1 MVRYPLTMR
10 ILLVIL
16 ILPLMSFGS
25 GILSPLSADI
35 FRYQDENGVV
45 HFTNVPTDSKYQLF
59 YKEVQ
64 KGQSSLSSKGIGK
77 TLSSSISTVD
87 KTFFLRDHIEEASQQ
102 YGVDPKLI
110 QAVIRVESN
119 FDSQAI
125 SPKGAQGLMQLMP
138 QTARELQVLD
148 PFSPRDNIAGGA
160 RYLRYLL
167 DLFNQ
172 DVSLALAAYNAG
184 PEKVSLYRGVPPYH
198 ETRTYVQKV
207 LQIYNR
213 LKSQL
218 LSAR

>member
-1 MVRYPLTMR
+1 MIRTLLTRR
-10 ILLVIL
+10 ILLAIL
-16 ILPLMSFGS
+16 ILPFISVGS
-25 GILSPLSADI
+25 GTLSPLWADI

-45 HFTNVPTDSKYQLF
+45 HFTNVPTDSKYQLL
-59 YKEVQ
+59 YKEYE
-64 KGQSSLSSKGIGK
+64 KGRFSIPSKGIGK
-77 TLSSSISTVD
+77 ALSSKVSNGDRVP
-87 KTFFLRDHIEEASQQ
+87 FLRDHIEEASQQ

-110 QAVIRVESN
+110 QAVIHVESN
-119 FDSQAI
+119 FDPQAI

-138 QTARELQVLD
+138 QTARELQVSD

-172 DVSLALAAYNAG
+172 DLSLTLAAYNAG
-184 PEKVSLYRGVPPYH
+184 PEKVNLYHGVPPYL

-213 LKSQL
+213 LKNQL